1 MIDLECAGISE
12 RGKRPTNEDHIGSAV
27 PVETVVR
34 ERKGALFVLA
44 DGLGGHLGGEV
55 ASEIAVRTIIEDY
68 YGPSSHGRIETALQR
83 AVQAAN
89 LRIYQRANG
98 DSDLWKMATTLV
110 ALAITDAQA
119 YVAHVGDS
127 RVYHWRTGRLTLL
140 TNDHS
145 EAAELARRG
154 FVKPERLRDHPGR
167 HALTRTLGSDL
178 IVRPDFIRHP
188 VAAGDRFLMCSDGL
202 WSGVTDQE
210 LSDALAGDPEHAC
223 RSLTDR
229 ALDAG
234 SDDNVSVQI
243 ALVTAASG
251 GAEER
256 PRESRWPSFLVRGRS
271 AP

>member
-1 MIDLECAGISE
+1 MIELECAGISE

-27 PVETVVR
+27 PVETAVR

-55 ASEIAVRTIIEDY
+55 ASEIAVRTIIDDY
-68 YGPSSHGRIETALQR
+68 YGPASHGRIETALQR

-89 LRIYQRANG
+89 LRIYQRASA

-110 ALAITDAQA
+110 ALALTAAQA
-119 YVAHVGDS
+119 YIAHVGDS
-127 RVYHWRTGRLTLL
+127 RVYHWRAGRLTLL

-145 EAAELARRG
+145 EAAELFRRG
-154 FVKPERLRDHPGR
+154 FVKPERLNDHPGR
-167 HALTRTLGSDL
+167 HALTRSLGSDL
-178 IVRPDFIRHP
+178 IVRPDFIRQS
-188 VAAGDRFLMCSDGL
+188 VADGDRFLLCSDGL
-202 WSGVTDQE
+202 WSALTEGE
-210 LSDALAGDPEHAC
+210 LSGALADAPEVAC

-243 ALVTAASG
+243 ALVTAVG
-251 GAEER
+251 GIQEHER
-256 PRESRWPSFLVRGRS
+256 EGRWRPSFLMRSRS